1 MALMSQRAMNN
12 VVIFAML
19 IMIALFNIDQFL
31 PAESPSVI
39 RPLLP
44 KNAHVLKVEQG
55 ESQLVRSGRGW
66 RQITV
71 DGDIDVTPE
80 EQITAWREGK
90 LSSTDEPLGLNG
102 EPLVAVVWLAGQ
114 SDGQVYAFYP
124 VEGTTYVRVE
134 NTWYILSSTTLTALL
149 PWYQ

>member
-19 IMIALFNIDQFL
+19 IMIALFNIDKFL
-31 PAESPSVI
+31 PVESPSVL

-44 KNAHVLKVEQG
+44 ENAHVLKVEQG

-71 DGDIDVTPE
+71 DGEMEVTPE
-80 EQITAWREGK
+80 EQITAWREGM
-90 LSSTDEPLGLNG
+90 LSSTGEPIGITG
-102 EPLVAVVWLAGQ
+102 EPLVTVVWLAGQ

-124 VEGTTYVRVE
+124 VEGVTYVRVE
-134 NTWYILSSTTLTALL
+134 NTWYELSNTTLTSLL